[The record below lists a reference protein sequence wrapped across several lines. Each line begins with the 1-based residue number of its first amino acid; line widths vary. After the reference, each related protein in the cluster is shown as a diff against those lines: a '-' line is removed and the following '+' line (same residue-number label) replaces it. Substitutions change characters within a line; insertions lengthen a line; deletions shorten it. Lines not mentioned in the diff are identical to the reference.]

1 VSARGAAVAVGHA
14 LTGRRDTRSATG
26 ARPAG
31 TVGTFAAVLEIIEL
45 GPLSLAEWIGLT
57 GRDPDAFGDRS
68 AGVVWRPKDR
78 HVAVRDEHGKLAA
91 VGGVTVG
98 TVSVGGGE
106 PFPVVGFGGLIVRRD
121 LRGSGLMTPLMD
133 RLVALGDSLGPDR
146 ALIFCEEPL
155 VPLYTG
161 RSYTLIESPVRVDQP
176 DGRIT
181 MPIPALWR
189 PIRPGPP
196 WPAGPVEV
204 DGLPF

>member
-1 VSARGAAVAVGHA
+1 
-14 LTGRRDTRSATG
+14 
-26 ARPAG
+26 
-31 TVGTFAAVLEIIEL
+31 VLEIIEI

-57 GRDPDAFGDRS
+57 GREPDAFGDRC

-78 HVAVRDEHGKLAA
+78 HVGVRDDDGKLAA

-98 TVSVGGGE
+98 AVSVSGGE

-121 LRGSGLMTPLMD
+121 FRGSGLMTPLMD
-133 RLVALGDSLGPDR
+133 RMVAIGDELGPDL
-146 ALIFCEEPL
+146 AMIFCEESL
-155 VPLYTG
+155 VPVYVGRGYTAIDG
-161 RSYTLIESPVRVDQP
+161 EVHVDQP